1 MRMSRTVTITL
12 DDELLSFAED
22 LVERGWFGSVEEVLL
37 GGLRRLQHDGA
48 DLDTLED
55 DLFDEA
61 EEDEAEALE
70 DDLLTAETERSRI
83 SS

>member
-1 MRMSRTVTITL
+1 MSRTVTITL